1 MFGWCLVV
9 VTELRMVQNFFSR
22 LLAINTAKQKIIL
35 KNEMCLI
42 AISPLYTYLFK
53 IPYLGN
59 HPMDVKAF
67 YLGVRI
73 LPCVILFTYTV
84 ITACVIKASTSEP
97 Y

>member
-42 AISPLYTYLFK
+42 AISPLYTSFQNPIFRKPSYGRESLLSRCK
-53 IPYLGN
+53 DSTMCYSLHIYSN
-59 HPMDVKAF
+59 HSMC
-67 YLGVRI
+67 Y
-73 LPCVILFTYTV
+73 
-84 ITACVIKASTSEP
+84 
-97 Y
+97 